1 MSETPGGS
9 QSWTSSI
16 RAMIL
21 FSEDIICYTKGLD
34 QVAFIKDK
42 RTFDAT
48 LRKIEITGLAASHV
62 PRDVRKA
69 YPHVEWRQ
77 IVATRNFLAHTFS
90 GIDGDI
96 IWDIVQ
102 NDIPALLPQLWQL
115 LIDVQGQQQ
124 P

>member
-48 LRKIEITGLAASHV
+48 LRKIEITALRRPMFPG
-62 PRDVRKA
+62 
-69 YPHVEWRQ
+69 
-77 IVATRNFLAHTFS
+77 TF
-90 GIDGDI
+90 GKR
-96 IWDIVQ
+96 
-102 NDIPALLPQLWQL
+102 IPTLN
-115 LIDVQGQQQ
+115 GGKS
-124 P
+124 

>member
-9 QSWTSSI
+9 QIWISSI
-16 RAMIL
+16 RAMIR
-21 FSEDIICYTKGLD
+21 FSEDVICYTKGLD
-34 QVAFIKDK
+34 REAFVNDK

-62 PRDVRKA
+62 PGDVRNA
-69 YPHVEWRQ
+69 YPYIEWRQ
-77 IVATRNFLAHTFS
+77 IVATRNFLAHAFS

-102 NDIPALLPQLWQL
+102 TDIPSLISQLQKLLADQELDRP
-115 LIDVQGQQQ
+115 
-124 P
+124 

>member
-1 MSETPGGS
+1 MSETRQES
-9 QSWTSSI
+9 QRWTSSI
-16 RAMIL
+16 RAMIR
-21 FSEDIICYTKGLD
+21 FSEDIICYAKGLN
-34 QVAFIKDK
+34 QEAFVKDK

-62 PRDVRKA
+62 PKDVRKA

-77 IVATRNFLAHTFS
+77 IVATRNFLAHAFS

-96 IWDIVQ
+96 IWDIVRT
-102 NDIPALLPQLWQL
+102 DIPTLIPQLEKL
-115 LIDVQGQQQ
+115 LADQEQDQ

>member
-1 MSETPGGS
+1 
-9 QSWTSSI
+9 
-16 RAMIL
+16 MIL
-21 FSEDIICYTKGLD
+21 FSEDIICYMQGLD

-48 LRKIEITGLAASHV
+48 LRKLEITGLAASHV

-90 GIDGDI
+90 GIDDDDI

-102 NDIPALLPQLWQL
+102 TDIPTLIPQLRNL
-115 LIDVQGQQQ
+115 LEDVQAET